1 MNTFDFFNDN
11 FGRLLVEQGNDPFE
25 NAAKALRSS
34 HPLASGK
41 NSRLGSGWAIVK
53 EKNAVVQLKL
63 AATGITYDDRTR
75 FEAIIDALESWDNEP
90 TIFMVFDK
98 APLPISNLFLTV
110 DLRAVRVCTPGGV
123 YSFDYTLEPTE
134 NSPQFYKTLYKQR
147 MKNAS

>member
-11 FGRLLVEQGNDPFE
+11 FGSLLVEQGNDPFE
-25 NAAKALRSS
+25 NAAKALSSS

-41 NSRLGSGWAIVK
+41 SSRLGSGWAIVK

-75 FEAIIDALESWDNEP
+75 FEAIIDSLESWDDQP

-98 APLPISNLFLTV
+98 KPLPISNLFLTV
-110 DLRAVRVCTPGGV
+110 DLRAVRVCTPAGV
-123 YSFDYTLEPTE
+123 YTFDYTLEPTE